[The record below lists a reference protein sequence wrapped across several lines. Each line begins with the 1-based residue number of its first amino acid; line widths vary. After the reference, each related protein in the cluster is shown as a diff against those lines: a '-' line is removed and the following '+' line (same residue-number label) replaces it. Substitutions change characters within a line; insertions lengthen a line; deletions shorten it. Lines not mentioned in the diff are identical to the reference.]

1 MRGEAVILS
10 ERQGQALV
18 ELLEGTIEG
27 GSVLRNHELA
37 EIVKGDSFL
46 FGEVS
51 LGYRCGSFSLF
62 LLVFEEAGEI
72 LDGEILFHI
81 VLQGF
86 DFLMRDL
93 FVYLLELQPALH
105 QLHYALKLVKGD
117 LSVVCVLL
125 LTDKVHNPLE
135 LLVFLHSESAQ
146 EISDFRGLQGHVLV
160 LIDRDEGVQQQGL
173 HLKGRL
179 GELAPVKLQKL
190 KEDFLL
196 LQPSPALFFGFSFI
210 QQNHFFLV
218 LLYDQI

>member
-10 ERQGQALV
+10 ERQGQVLV

-51 LGYRCGSFSLF
+51 LGYRCSCFSLF
-62 LLVFEEAGEI
+62 LFVFEEAGEV
-72 LDGEILFHI
+72 LDGEVLLHI

-93 FVYLLELQPALH
+93 LVYLLELQPALH
-105 QLHYALKLVKGD
+105 QLHYALKLIEGD

-135 LLVFLHSESAQ
+135 LLVFLHSKSAQ
-146 EISDFRGLQGHVLV
+146 EISDFRGLQCHVLV

-196 LQPSPALFFGFSFI
+196 LQPSPALFLGFSFI
-210 QQNHFFLV
+210 QQNDFLLV